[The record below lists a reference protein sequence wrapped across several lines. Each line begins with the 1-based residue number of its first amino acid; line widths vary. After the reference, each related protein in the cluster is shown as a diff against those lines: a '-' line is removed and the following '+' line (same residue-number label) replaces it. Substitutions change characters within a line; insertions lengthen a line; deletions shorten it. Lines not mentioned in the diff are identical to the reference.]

1 MNVII
6 SPQRKN
12 ISHSPTGG
20 YKKYV
25 HQVYLLAQINF
36 TLSLSLPKKCDQYIR
51 FRYLWAKLK
60 FERKFSEWLH

>member
-1 MNVII
+1 MNAII

-51 FRYLWAKLK
+51 FRYL
-60 FERKFSEWLH
+60 

>member
-20 YKKYV
+20 YK
-25 HQVYLLAQINF
+25 NM
-36 TLSLSLPKKCDQYIR
+36 YI
-51 FRYLWAKLK
+51 K
-60 FERKFSEWLH
+60 FIF